1 MKKKQT
7 SLDRMKEIEFVKKG
21 DEIMMKHLGQE
32 LAMYIGKYKFEWAER
47 YFRKPILPKWKMEKV
62 IHLDLP
68 MATKDN
74 QISSL
79 ISALN
84 VERYVTAKSSCTTCR

>member
-1 MKKKQT
+1 
-7 SLDRMKEIEFVKKG
+7 MKEIEFVKKG

-62 IHLDLP
+62 IHEDLP
-68 MATKDN
+68 MVKLK
-74 QISSL
+74 ISNIKL
-79 ISALN
+79 
-84 VERYVTAKSSCTTCR
+84 